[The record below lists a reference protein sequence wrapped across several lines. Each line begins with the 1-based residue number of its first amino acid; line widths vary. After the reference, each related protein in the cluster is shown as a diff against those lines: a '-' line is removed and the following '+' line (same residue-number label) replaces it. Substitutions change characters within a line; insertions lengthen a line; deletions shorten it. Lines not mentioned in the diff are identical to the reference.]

1 MMLDCIKNL
10 INDLDVKVTIDEV
23 NKKYTIKKTINLE
36 GSKMNQI
43 INDLSFLLL
52 SSEIDDIMYR
62 YLPDVNYEIKKIYLN
77 PPEDEDIHITDLIY

>member
-1 MMLDCIKNL
+1 MLDCIKNL

>member
-1 MMLDCIKNL
+1 MLDCIKNL

-23 NKKYTIKKTINLE
+23 NKKYIIKKTINLE

>member
-23 NKKYTIKKTINLE
+23 NKKYIIKKTINLE

>member
-23 NKKYTIKKTINLE
+23 NKKYIIKKTINLE

-77 PPEDEDIHITDLIY
+77 PPEDEDIHISDLIY

>member
-23 NKKYTIKKTINLE
+23 NKKYIIKKTINLE
-36 GSKMNQI
+36 GSKMNEI

-77 PPEDEDIHITDLIY
+77 PPEDEDIHISDLIY

>member
-23 NKKYTIKKTINLE
+23 NKKYIIKKTINLE

-77 PPEDEDIHITDLIY
+77 PPEY